1 MRAVHGDFAP
11 VFDEW
16 IERVSVVGL
25 VDWQYDGP
33 PHSGFDADDLTLPGG
48 DEAAMWVFDRSVHT
62 GLAEWHRA
70 SLDWELR
77 YAYTPVETAVAAGVP
92 EWVLEERPSH
102 ADAVIAEIVRRI
114 TNPGV
119 NDQVAAGLSRHGLF
133 EQSLMLVQ
141 DGAPQVAALL
151 LGEAVARFPQD
162 CDLRSALAFCLLP
175 SSPQTALKHLDACA
189 PSTSEQ
195 RSLTAVNR
203 AAALLRLQD
212 RHTALTW
219 LDQIQGDS
227 AVLLWDPER
236 ILAPSEEMDPLW
248 TTANT
253 WVLGVRT
260 LLADL

>member
-1 MRAVHGDFAP
+1 M
-11 VFDEW
+11 
-16 IERVSVVGL
+16 
-25 VDWQYDGP
+25 
-33 PHSGFDADDLTLPGG
+33 
-48 DEAAMWVFDRSVHT
+48 
-62 GLAEWHRA
+62 
-70 SLDWELR
+70 
-77 YAYTPVETAVAAGVP
+77 
-92 EWVLEERPSH
+92 
-102 ADAVIAEIVRRI
+102 
-114 TNPGV
+114 
-119 NDQVAAGLSRHGLF
+119 
-133 EQSLMLVQ
+133 
-141 DGAPQVAALL
+141 AALL